1 MPTLADVAK
10 RAGVST
16 ATVSR
21 VLSNTPYFTENTKQ
35 KVLAAADALGYV
47 PHSAARAL
55 ASGRTN
61 IVAFV
66 YPYIEEGIAD
76 DPAITQILQGVEDE
90 ARCHGYHVLM
100 VSPEVNADEEDL
112 RFRNII
118 ASRNIDGSII
128 LPRAVEYEIASIPE
142 THKTPYVTIGY
153 AASDQYVASDGFAGG
168 ALLVRHLIE
177 LGHKRIGIISAY
189 EHHAY
194 IADRIMGMQAEAEKH
209 GLIFDELPRYQ
220 GNFTMPSGSQA
231 LEAMLYHHPDLTGII
246 AVNDRMAIGA
256 IQKARELGYNVPE
269 DLSIC
274 GHDNIPLASLFVPSL
289 TTVDHHAAE
298 IGRHSMRMLLDIMQG
313 NKPEA
318 VRLPV
323 TLCVGQSTAAPRK
336 NVEIIS

>member
-118 ASRNIDGSII
+118 ASRNIDGTQ
-128 LPRAVEYEIASIPE
+128 IALDNLLGQGAI
-142 THKTPYVTIGY
+142 VL
-153 AASDQYVASDGFAGG
+153 A
-168 ALLVRHLIE
+168 ALLFAWTTVYTRRTLRDQPVSPLALAVGASTVSGVFMLAWFLVSLLFGATLPAISTLQTDTLFSIFM
-177 LGHKRIGIISAY
+177 LGVFNT
-189 EHHAY
+189 
-194 IADRIMGMQAEAEKH
+194 
-209 GLIFDELPRYQ
+209 L
-220 GNFTMPSGSQA
+220 
-231 LEAMLYHHPDLTGII
+231 I
-246 AVNDRMAIGA
+246 AVVLANYVI
-256 IQKARELGYNVPE
+256 RELGASRANMQAYIVPIIALVLGAIFLDE
-269 DLSIC
+269 VIDLTVIVGSVVI
-274 GHDNIPLASLFVPSL
+274 LFGVAIATFGSRLGRAVKFKL
-289 TTVDHHAAE
+289 T
-298 IGRHSMRMLLDIMQG
+298 
-313 NKPEA
+313 
-318 VRLPV
+318 
-323 TLCVGQSTAAPRK
+323 
-336 NVEIIS
+336 